1 MTKPEPPFDT
11 EAFENYKQQL
21 KQYQDKSV
29 PQLVEEITKLGF
41 KLDQALAKLI
51 SQLDTVIEN
60 EEPEE
65 KENKLD
71 KIISMLRNMQG
82 IQLLTQQG
90 KVK

>member
-1 MTKPEPPFDT
+1 MPKPEPPFDT

-41 KLDQALAKLI
+41 KLDQALAKII

-71 KIISMLRNMQG
+71 KIISMRRNMQG

>member
-41 KLDQALAKLI
+41 KLDQALAKII

-71 KIISMLRNMQG
+71 KIISMRRNMQG

>member
-29 PQLVEEITKLGF
+29 PQLEEEITKLGF
-41 KLDQALAKLI
+41 KLDQALAKI
-51 SQLDTVIEN
+51 ITQLDTIIK
-60 EEPEE
+60 EE
-65 KENKLD
+65 D
-71 KIISMLRNMQG
+71 
-82 IQLLTQQG
+82 

>member
-41 KLDQALAKLI
+41 KLDQALAKII

-60 EEPEE
+60 EEVEE

-71 KIISMLRNMQG
+71 KIISMLKNMQG
-82 IQLLTQQG
+82 IQLLTQG

>member
-1 MTKPEPPFDT
+1 MSKPEPPFDT

-41 KLDQALAKLI
+41 KLDQALAKII

>member
-41 KLDQALAKLI
+41 KLDQALAKII

-60 EEPEE
+60 EEVEE

>member
-41 KLDQALAKLI
+41 KLDQALAKII

-65 KENKLD
+65 NENKLD

>member
-41 KLDQALAKLI
+41 KLDQALAKII

>member
-41 KLDQALAKLI
+41 KLDQALAKII

-82 IQLLTQQG
+82 SQLLTQQG

>member
-11 EAFENYKQQL
+11 EAFDNYKQQL

-41 KLDQALAKLI
+41 KLDQALAKII

-71 KIISMLRNMQG
+71 KIISMLKNMQG

>member
-11 EAFENYKQQL
+11 EAFEYYKQQL

-41 KLDQALAKLI
+41 KLDQALAKII

-60 EEPEE
+60 EEAEE
-65 KENKLD
+65 NENKLD
-71 KIISMLRNMQG
+71 KIISMLKNMQG
-82 IQLLTQQG
+82 IQLLTQQC

>member
-41 KLDQALAKLI
+41 KLDQALAKII

-71 KIISMLRNMQG
+71 KIISMLKNMQG